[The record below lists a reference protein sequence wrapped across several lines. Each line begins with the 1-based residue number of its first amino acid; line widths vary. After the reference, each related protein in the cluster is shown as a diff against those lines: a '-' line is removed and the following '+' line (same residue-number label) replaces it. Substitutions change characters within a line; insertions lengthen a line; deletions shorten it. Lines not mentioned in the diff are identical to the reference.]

1 MLFKGN
7 SSRLELLIEKIHINK
22 ENSEVEENIAG
33 SIGTEHGSWGSNTPE
48 QASPAPSSCP
58 TPSSSLSDIADAEI
72 AFTVGITETTPYA
85 CKICNKAFARSS
97 LLSKHEQSHT
107 DQLQYGCSYCP
118 RLFKHKRSRD
128 RHIKLHTGDKKYK
141 CVHCQTAFSR
151 SDHLKIHMK
160 THDNSKPFRC
170 LICNRG
176 YNTAAALTSH
186 QQSHAKQNSEG
197 QQSPGSFKCHHCTES
212 FSRYDLL
219 QIHVSSV
226 HATLGLAN
234 QQTTPSNCLQ
244 EGANKALMELP
255 KWVCMYCGHDFL
267 TLDEMQQHVN
277 LEHSAII
284 NGNFANNN
292 LINSETSSPLNDKSS
307 PVHETNSSPTYACD
321 SCTMQFDSIE
331 KLRVHENC
339 IHWKPPQA
347 LNSNSSVFLKDYN
360 SCLQSAQSINAE
372 IQNSPNSQPIQSH
385 PTDLSRKRRGSD
397 MEISV
402 LPKRE
407 TNDVSIQNLAGSSH
421 DTLKKEEWSSYICSI
436 CGTQLPNFA
445 SFMVHMDIHMSV
457 NATPANV
464 ILGGYCPL
472 CGEAYRDQTELNNHI
487 VLHTLSYKPGWC
499 CRVCKKVFNE
509 DLEDLQR
516 HLIEN
521 HTCTTY
527 RCCVCEQLFETKT
540 AMLMHLT
547 KKHSSE
553 CQHYR
558 CKFCPEQIFHNQISA
573 EMHISQ
579 HVPRLFNTSR
589 KSSYGAF
596 SYRSDYNRIERM
608 VKNLQCPY
616 CRQCFKGEYLHQMH
630 MLKEHKDYREA
641 HSSRMTEDC
650 TLEQLSNT
658 RAQQENSSN
667 MLYSNN
673 TSTSDNISRYDR
685 NMTDSFICDICGST
699 DFSND
704 TELAAHKKLHHV
716 KTKVGPVSL
725 QCAYC
730 NEHCK
735 SRSDLENHMK
745 NHQINSSKGKHKC
758 NICDEIYTSA
768 ITLAEHKLSHC
779 KIVSGNTCT
788 QCKTV
793 LSDDQSFYSHQL
805 QHSAVLSKQNSQI
818 SLPANCI
825 ICCQTLQTDVEIKL
839 HANFHLQHLIQKE
852 FLCSMCSRIFDT
864 RTGITVQGYEK
875 SSENLQIAICKEC
888 MSKCGNN
895 NSSNSPR
902 PKSLKSENADINLYS
917 CIKCPQTFEN
927 ESDVKKH
934 ATTHIVSEGANHECH
949 ICRSI
954 FSSSLKLQLH
964 VIEHSFFGTGQF
976 RCYIC
981 SSVFTTANGLL
992 SHMLEHGVNS
1002 KPYECVTCQMKF
1014 FFQTEL
1020 DNHKYEHVLARSI
1033 AQPIIVNNKCESEE
1047 SSEKIKRELIVKCPY
1062 CDVST
1067 SQTYMD
1073 VHIRCCSQNPDI
1085 KKKQD
1090 DKRKHKFL
1098 ENNNIASCGEDKK
1111 T

>member
-7 SSRLELLIEKIHINK
+7 SSRLELLINKIHINK
-22 ENSEVEENIAG
+22 EHSEDAITG

-48 QASPAPSSCP
+48 QASPAPSSCA
-58 TPSSSLSDIADAEI
+58 TPSSSLSDIADSEI

-186 QQSHAKQNSEG
+186 QQSHSKQNTEG
-197 QQSPGSFKCHHCTES
+197 GKSPGSFKCHQCPET
-212 FSRYDLL
+212 FTRYDLL
-219 QIHVSSV
+219 QFHTSSM
-226 HATLGLAN
+226 HTTLGVTCAS
-234 QQTTPSNCLQ
+234 QSMASTPLQ
-244 EGANKALMELP
+244 ELP
-255 KWVCMYCGHDFL
+255 KWVCMYCGRDFL
-267 TLDEMQQHVN
+267 TIDEMQHHVN
-277 LEHSAII
+277 LDHSAIL
-284 NGNFANNN
+284 NGNFTNNASKPTTT
-292 LINSETSSPLNDKSS
+292 SETSSPLNDKGS
-307 PVHETNSSPTYACD
+307 PIHESNSSPTYACD

-339 IHWKPPQA
+339 IHWKPPQPLISAPA
-347 LNSNSSVFLKDYN
+347 LYVKDCN
-360 SCLQSAQSINAE
+360 ACLPPSERVTTDVLSA
-372 IQNSPNSQPIQSH
+372 SPTSQPVQSH
-385 PTDLSRKRRGSD
+385 PTDLSRKRRAGDVESP
-397 MEISV
+397 V
-402 LPKRE
+402 VAKRE
-407 TNDVSIQNLAGSSH
+407 SNDLSNHSMAGGSRDSS
-421 DTLKKEEWSSYICSI
+421 KKEEWSSYICSI

-457 NATPANV
+457 NATPTNV
-464 ILGGYCPL
+464 VLGGYCPL

-516 HLIEN
+516 HLVEN

-527 RCCVCEQLFETKT
+527 RCCVCEQIFETKS
-540 AMLMHLT
+540 AMLIHLT

-558 CKFCPEQIFHNQISA
+558 CKFCPEQIFHNQLSA

-579 HVPRLFNTSR
+579 HVPRLFNPSR
-589 KSSYGAF
+589 KSSFGSFPFRA
-596 SYRSDYNRIERM
+596 DYNTRVDRLG
-608 VKNLQCPY
+608 KNLQCPF
-616 CRQCFKGEYLHQMH
+616 CRQCFKGEYLHQIH
-630 MLKEHKDYREA
+630 MLKEHKNYRQA
-641 HSSRMTEDC
+641 HTSTMTEECSID
-650 TLEQLSNT
+650 QLAT
-658 RAQQENSSN
+658 RSQREVQDNSSV
-667 MLYSNN
+667 LYTNSI
-673 TSTSDNISRYDR
+673 TPSDNISRYER
-685 NMTDSFICDICGST
+685 GINENFMCDICGTT
-699 DFSND
+699 DFSSE
-704 TELAAHKKLHHV
+704 TELISHKKLHHV
-716 KTKVGPVSL
+716 KSKIGPVSL

-745 NHQINSSKGKHKC
+745 NHQVNSSKGKHKC

-768 ITLAEHKLSHC
+768 IILAEHKLSHC

-788 QCKTV
+788 QCKAILT
-793 LSDDQSFYSHQL
+793 DEQSFYSHQV
-805 QHSAVLSKQNSQI
+805 QHSAVLNKPNSQI

-839 HANFHLQHLIQKE
+839 HSNFHLQHIIHKE
-852 FLCSMCSRIFDT
+852 FLCSMCNHIFDT
-864 RTGITVQGYEK
+864 RTGLPLQGYEK
-875 SSENLQIAICKEC
+875 NSENLQIAICKEC
-888 MSKCGNN
+888 MRKCSNN
-895 NSSNSPR
+895 GTSSSPIIQSTECVD
-902 PKSLKSENADINLYS
+902 KKVYS
-917 CIKCPQTFEN
+917 CGKCPKTFEN
-927 ESDVKKH
+927 EGDVKKH
-934 ATTHIVSEGANHECH
+934 AVTHVVSDGATHECH

-954 FSSSLKLQLH
+954 FPSALKLQLH

-981 SSVFTTANGLL
+981 SSIFTTANGLL
-992 SHMLEHGVNS
+992 THMLDHGVNS
-1002 KPYECVTCQMKF
+1002 KPYECATCQMKF

-1020 DNHKYEHVLARSI
+1020 DNHKYDHILVRTI
-1033 AQPIIVNNKCESEE
+1033 HTPILMNCKSEGE
-1047 SSEKIKRELIVKCPY
+1047 NASEKIKREVLNNCPY
-1062 CDVST
+1062 CDMLT
-1067 SQTYMD
+1067 SPTYMEI
-1073 VHIRCCSQNPDI
+1073 HLRCCNQNPEF
-1085 KKKQD
+1085 KKNTD
-1090 DKRKHKFL
+1090 EKRKIKFA
-1098 ENNNIASCGEDKK
+1098 ENNNASTNEEKK